1 MAHDVRD
8 FGDEVGATAHGHV
21 HAQVVTEEDHVVDLR
36 LDLVAIAAGER
47 RDGDAFRPNDDR
59 RPRARG
65 AQSKT
70 HRPDPE
76 TVDIDL
82 ADPVALAHDDAVQ
95 AVVLADEA
103 GDESLLRFFVQDLRR
118 RRLLDHPVVEHR
130 HPVGERHRLLLVVGH
145 VDDGHAQGRVNP
157 PDLVLHLL
165 AQAAVESAQRFVHQ
179 DEFRFED
186 ESTGDRHALLLAAR
200 QLRRLPVLKALELH
214 QAERTL
220 HPLPPKNRLDSAD
233 LERKGQIA
241 AHRHVREQGVVL
253 EHHADAPLVGRQIVN
268 RPAADPDR
276 ARRRRLESGEHH
288 QAGRLAGAGR
298 PEQSQ
303 ELASFDL
310 QVQAPHHEVAAVV
323 ALVYANELNVGDGA
337 LAALVR
343 DRDAHGAVTILG
355 NATLSSPIDFRTH
368 PDRYRHWRLKIE
380 PPLAFL
386 TLEVDEQAGLRPGY
400 QLKQNSYDLG
410 VDFELYDATQRLRF
424 EHPQVH
430 AVVLRSDRDR
440 IFCAGANIG
449 MLGASSHQLKVNF
462 CKFTNETRLAIEDA
476 CQHSGQRYLCAVRGT
491 AAGGGYELAL
501 ACDRILL
508 ADDGSSAVSLP
519 EVPLL
524 GVLPGTGGLTRLLDK
539 RRVRRD
545 RVDLFCTLEEGIKG
559 RRAVEWNL
567 VDELLPRSSFD
578 EDAAARALELAA
590 GSDRPADAD
599 GVAWPEIA
607 PELES
612 DSLVYSTLRI
622 DFDRELGAARLT
634 VLGPTEPPAGRASE
648 ALARDAVFWPL
659 ILARE
664 LDDALLHLRLNETR
678 IGQLVIQSRG
688 DLEAVAAFDALLHRE
703 RGHWLVR
710 EVLLYWK
717 RVLKRLDLTARSV
730 FTLIEPGSCFT
741 GFLFELALAAD
752 RSYMFE
758 GEAEDGGP
766 APQVALG
773 ELNFGAFPTPNGLSR
788 IATRFLGQKEEIE
801 KLRSL
806 AGTPLEAEEAERAG
820 LVTEILDDL
829 DWEDEVRIALE
840 ERASFSPDA
849 LTALEA
855 NLRFPGP
862 ETMESRIFGRLSAWQ
877 NWIFQRPNAVGEEGA
892 LRLYGTGR
900 RPRFDRERI

>member
-1 MAHDVRD
+1 MSKQ
-8 FGDEVGATAHGHV
+8 ATADGPSGHP
-21 HAQVVTEEDHVVDLR
+21 
-36 LDLVAIAAGER
+36 AGE
-47 RDGDAFRPNDDR
+47 
-59 RPRARG
+59 
-65 AQSKT
+65 T
-70 HRPDPE
+70 
-76 TVDIDL
+76 
-82 ADPVALAHDDAVQ
+82 
-95 AVVLADEA
+95 
-103 GDESLLRFFVQDLRR
+103 
-118 RRLLDHPVVEHR
+118 
-130 HPVGERHRLLLVVGH
+130 
-145 VDDGHAQGRVNP
+145 
-157 PDLVLHLL
+157 
-165 AQAAVESAQRFVHQ
+165 AA
-179 DEFRFED
+179 
-186 ESTGDRHALLLAAR
+186 
-200 QLRRLPVLKALELH
+200 
-214 QAERTL
+214 AE
-220 HPLPPKNRLDSAD
+220 
-233 LERKGQIA
+233 
-241 AHRHVREQGVVL
+241 
-253 EHHADAPLVGRQIVN
+253 
-268 RPAADPDR
+268 
-276 ARRRRLESGEHH
+276 
-288 QAGRLAGAGR
+288 
-298 PEQSQ
+298 
-303 ELASFDL
+303 
-310 QVQAPHHEVAAVV
+310 
-323 ALVYANELNVGDGA
+323 
-337 LAALVR
+337 
-343 DRDAHGAVTILG
+343 
-355 NATLSSPIDFRTH
+355 PIDFRTD
-368 PDRYRHWRLKIE
+368 PDRYRHWQLRIE

-424 EHPQVH
+424 EHPEVH

-545 RVDLFCTLEEGIKG
+545 RADLFCTLEEGVKG
-559 RRAVEWNL
+559 RRAVDWNL

-578 EDAAARALELAA
+578 NDATARALELAA
-590 GSDRPADAD
+590 SSDRPAAAGGAD
-599 GVAWPEIA
+599 WPQ
-607 PELES
+607 LEPRLKE
-612 DSLVYSTLRI
+612 DSILYSTLRI
-622 DFDRELGAARLT
+622 EFDRSLGAARLI
-634 VLGPTEPPAGRASE
+634 VLGPSEPPPGDVPE
-648 ALARDAVFWPL
+648 ALAGSAAFWPL
-659 ILARE
+659 VLARE

-678 IGQLVIQSRG
+678 IGQLVIESEG
-688 DLEAVAAFDALLHRE
+688 DLGAVAAFDAFLHRE
-703 RGHWLVR
+703 RAHWFVR

-730 FTLIEPGSCFT
+730 FTLIPPGSCFA
-741 GFLFELALAAD
+741 GLLLELPLASD

-758 GEAEDGGP
+758 GESEDGAP
-766 APQVALG
+766 APSIALG

-788 IATRFLGQKEEIE
+788 LETRFLGREDAIDS
-801 KLRSL
+801 LRGL
-806 AGTPLEAEEAERAG
+806 VGTPLEAEDAEVAG

-862 ETMESRIFGRLSAWQ
+862 ETLESKIFGRLSAWQ

-900 RPRFDRERI
+900 RPRFDSERI

>member
-1 MAHDVRD
+1 MNSPHQPTP
-8 FGDEVGATAHGHV
+8 EQATAIRGSG
-21 HAQVVTEEDHVVDLR
+21 R
-36 LDLVAIAAGER
+36 P
-47 RDGDAFRPNDDR
+47 DGD
-59 RPRARG
+59 PRAPG
-65 AQSKT
+65 
-70 HRPDPE
+70 
-76 TVDIDL
+76 TV
-82 ADPVALAHDDAVQ
+82 
-95 AVVLADEA
+95 
-103 GDESLLRFFVQDLRR
+103 
-118 RRLLDHPVVEHR
+118 
-130 HPVGERHRLLLVVGH
+130 
-145 VDDGHAQGRVNP
+145 
-157 PDLVLHLL
+157 
-165 AQAAVESAQRFVHQ
+165 
-179 DEFRFED
+179 
-186 ESTGDRHALLLAAR
+186 
-200 QLRRLPVLKALELH
+200 
-214 QAERTL
+214 
-220 HPLPPKNRLDSAD
+220 
-233 LERKGQIA
+233 
-241 AHRHVREQGVVL
+241 
-253 EHHADAPLVGRQIVN
+253 
-268 RPAADPDR
+268 
-276 ARRRRLESGEHH
+276 
-288 QAGRLAGAGR
+288 
-298 PEQSQ
+298 
-303 ELASFDL
+303 
-310 QVQAPHHEVAAVV
+310 
-323 ALVYANELNVGDGA
+323 
-337 LAALVR
+337 
-343 DRDAHGAVTILG
+343 
-355 NATLSSPIDFRTH
+355 DFRTH
-368 PDRYRHWRLKIE
+368 PDRYRHWRLQVE

-424 EHPQVH
+424 EHPEVH

-449 MLGASSHQLKVNF
+449 MLAASSHQLKVNF

-476 CQHSGQRYLCAVRGT
+476 CEHSRQRYLCAVRGT

-508 ADDGSSAVSLP
+508 ADDGTSAVSLP

-545 RVDLFCTLEEGIKG
+545 RADLFCTLEEGVKG
-559 RRAVEWNL
+559 RRAVDWNL

-578 EDAAARALELAA
+578 DGAKARALDLAA
-590 GSDRPADAD
+590 TSDRPAEA
-599 GVAWPEIA
+599 GGAPWPEIA
-607 PELES
+607 PHVEADE
-612 DSLVYSTLRI
+612 VVHKALRI
-622 DFDRELGAARLT
+622 AFDRQLGAARLT
-634 VLGPTEPPAGRASE
+634 VLGPTGPPPENAPE
-648 ALARDAVFWPL
+648 ALAASADFWPL
-659 ILARE
+659 VLARE

-678 IGQLVIQSRG
+678 LGQLVFESRG
-688 DLEAVAAFDALLHRE
+688 DLGAVAAWDGFLHRE
-703 RGHWLVR
+703 RGHWFVR

-730 FTLIEPGSCFT
+730 FTLIEPGSCFA

-766 APQVALG
+766 APRVALG

-788 IATRFLGQKEEIE
+788 IETRFLDREAHIEE
-801 KLRSL
+801 LRSL
-806 AGTPLEAEEAERAG
+806 VGTPLEAEEAERAG

-862 ETMESRIFGRLSAWQ
+862 ETMESKIFGRLSAWQ
-877 NWIFQRPNAVGEEGA
+877 NWIFQRPNAVGEDGA

>member
-1 MAHDVRD
+1 MSKQ
-8 FGDEVGATAHGHV
+8 ATADGPSGHP
-21 HAQVVTEEDHVVDLR
+21 
-36 LDLVAIAAGER
+36 AGE
-47 RDGDAFRPNDDR
+47 
-59 RPRARG
+59 
-65 AQSKT
+65 T
-70 HRPDPE
+70 
-76 TVDIDL
+76 
-82 ADPVALAHDDAVQ
+82 
-95 AVVLADEA
+95 
-103 GDESLLRFFVQDLRR
+103 
-118 RRLLDHPVVEHR
+118 
-130 HPVGERHRLLLVVGH
+130 
-145 VDDGHAQGRVNP
+145 
-157 PDLVLHLL
+157 
-165 AQAAVESAQRFVHQ
+165 AATE
-179 DEFRFED
+179 
-186 ESTGDRHALLLAAR
+186 
-200 QLRRLPVLKALELH
+200 
-214 QAERTL
+214 
-220 HPLPPKNRLDSAD
+220 
-233 LERKGQIA
+233 
-241 AHRHVREQGVVL
+241 
-253 EHHADAPLVGRQIVN
+253 
-268 RPAADPDR
+268 
-276 ARRRRLESGEHH
+276 
-288 QAGRLAGAGR
+288 
-298 PEQSQ
+298 
-303 ELASFDL
+303 
-310 QVQAPHHEVAAVV
+310 
-323 ALVYANELNVGDGA
+323 
-337 LAALVR
+337 
-343 DRDAHGAVTILG
+343 
-355 NATLSSPIDFRTH
+355 PIDFRTD
-368 PDRYRHWRLKIE
+368 PDRYRHWQLRIE

-424 EHPQVH
+424 EHPEVH

-545 RVDLFCTLEEGIKG
+545 RADLFCTLEEGVKG
-559 RRAVEWNL
+559 RRAVDWNL

-578 EDAAARALELAA
+578 DGAKARGLELAA
-590 GSDRPADAD
+590 SSDRPAGGAGAD
-599 GVAWPEIA
+599 WPR
-607 PELES
+607 LEPRLEG
-612 DSLVYSTLRI
+612 DSILYTTLRI

-634 VLGPTEPPAGRASE
+634 VLGPSEPPPGDASE
-648 ALARDAVFWPL
+648 ALAGSAAFWPL
-659 ILARE
+659 VLARE

-678 IGQLVIQSRG
+678 IGQFVIESEG
-688 DLEAVAAFDALLHRE
+688 DLSAVAAFDAFLHRARE
-703 RGHWLVR
+703 HWFVR

-730 FTLIEPGSCFT
+730 FTLIAPGSCFA
-741 GFLFELALAAD
+741 GLLLELALASD

-758 GEAEDGGP
+758 GESEDGAP
-766 APQVALG
+766 APSIELG

-788 IATRFLGQKEEIE
+788 LKTRFLGEEDAVDS
-801 KLRSL
+801 LRGL
-806 AGTPLEAEEAERAG
+806 IGRPLEAADAEDAG
-820 LVTEILDDL
+820 LVTEVLDDL

-862 ETMESRIFGRLSAWQ
+862 ETLESKIFGRLSAWQ

-900 RPRFDRERI
+900 RPRFDSERI

>member
-1 MAHDVRD
+1 MTILTNRQ
-8 FGDEVGATAHGHV
+8 GPLEQEQGSPTNQMSKQATADGPSGHP
-21 HAQVVTEEDHVVDLR
+21 
-36 LDLVAIAAGER
+36 AGE
-47 RDGDAFRPNDDR
+47 
-59 RPRARG
+59 
-65 AQSKT
+65 T
-70 HRPDPE
+70 
-76 TVDIDL
+76 
-82 ADPVALAHDDAVQ
+82 
-95 AVVLADEA
+95 
-103 GDESLLRFFVQDLRR
+103 
-118 RRLLDHPVVEHR
+118 
-130 HPVGERHRLLLVVGH
+130 
-145 VDDGHAQGRVNP
+145 
-157 PDLVLHLL
+157 
-165 AQAAVESAQRFVHQ
+165 AA
-179 DEFRFED
+179 
-186 ESTGDRHALLLAAR
+186 
-200 QLRRLPVLKALELH
+200 
-214 QAERTL
+214 AE
-220 HPLPPKNRLDSAD
+220 
-233 LERKGQIA
+233 
-241 AHRHVREQGVVL
+241 
-253 EHHADAPLVGRQIVN
+253 
-268 RPAADPDR
+268 
-276 ARRRRLESGEHH
+276 
-288 QAGRLAGAGR
+288 
-298 PEQSQ
+298 
-303 ELASFDL
+303 
-310 QVQAPHHEVAAVV
+310 
-323 ALVYANELNVGDGA
+323 
-337 LAALVR
+337 
-343 DRDAHGAVTILG
+343 
-355 NATLSSPIDFRTH
+355 PIDFRTD
-368 PDRYRHWRLKIE
+368 PDRYRHWQLRIE

-424 EHPQVH
+424 EHPEVH

-545 RVDLFCTLEEGIKG
+545 RADLFCTLEEGVKG
-559 RRAVEWNL
+559 RRAVDWNL

-578 EDAAARALELAA
+578 NDATARALELAA
-590 GSDRPADAD
+590 SSDRPAAAGGAD
-599 GVAWPEIA
+599 WPQ
-607 PELES
+607 LEPRLKE
-612 DSLVYSTLRI
+612 DSILYSTLRI
-622 DFDRELGAARLT
+622 EFDRSLGAARLI
-634 VLGPTEPPAGRASE
+634 VLGPSEPPPGDVPE
-648 ALARDAVFWPL
+648 ALAGSAAFWPL
-659 ILARE
+659 VLARE

-678 IGQLVIQSRG
+678 IGQLVIESEG
-688 DLEAVAAFDALLHRE
+688 DLGAVAAFDAFLHRE
-703 RGHWLVR
+703 RAHWFVR

-730 FTLIEPGSCFT
+730 FTLIPPGSCFA
-741 GFLFELALAAD
+741 GLLLELPLASD

-758 GEAEDGGP
+758 GESEDGAP
-766 APQVALG
+766 APSIALG

-788 IATRFLGQKEEIE
+788 LETRFLGREDAIDS
-801 KLRSL
+801 LRGL
-806 AGTPLEAEEAERAG
+806 VGTPLEAEDAEVAG

-862 ETMESRIFGRLSAWQ
+862 ETLESKIFGRLSAWQ

-900 RPRFDRERI
+900 RPRFDSERI

>member
-1 MAHDVRD
+1 MA
-8 FGDEVGATAHGHV
+8 
-21 HAQVVTEEDHVVDLR
+21 
-36 LDLVAIAAGER
+36 
-47 RDGDAFRPNDDR
+47 
-59 RPRARG
+59 
-65 AQSKT
+65 
-70 HRPDPE
+70 
-76 TVDIDL
+76 
-82 ADPVALAHDDAVQ
+82 
-95 AVVLADEA
+95 
-103 GDESLLRFFVQDLRR
+103 
-118 RRLLDHPVVEHR
+118 
-130 HPVGERHRLLLVVGH
+130 
-145 VDDGHAQGRVNP
+145 
-157 PDLVLHLL
+157 
-165 AQAAVESAQRFVHQ
+165 
-179 DEFRFED
+179 
-186 ESTGDRHALLLAAR
+186 
-200 QLRRLPVLKALELH
+200 
-214 QAERTL
+214 
-220 HPLPPKNRLDSAD
+220 
-233 LERKGQIA
+233 
-241 AHRHVREQGVVL
+241 
-253 EHHADAPLVGRQIVN
+253 
-268 RPAADPDR
+268 
-276 ARRRRLESGEHH
+276 
-288 QAGRLAGAGR
+288 
-298 PEQSQ
+298 
-303 ELASFDL
+303 
-310 QVQAPHHEVAAVV
+310 
-323 ALVYANELNVGDGA
+323 
-337 LAALVR
+337 
-343 DRDAHGAVTILG
+343 
-355 NATLSSPIDFRTH
+355 IDFRVH
-368 PDRYRHWRLKIE
+368 PDRYRHWRLQVE

-424 EHPQVH
+424 EHPEVH

-476 CQHSGQRYLCAVRGT
+476 CQHSRQRYLCAVRGT

-508 ADDGSSAVSLP
+508 ADDGTSAVSLP

-545 RVDLFCTLEEGIKG
+545 RADLFCTLEEGVKG
-559 RRAVEWNL
+559 RRAVDWNL

-578 EDAAARALELAA
+578 DGAKARALDLAA
-590 GSDRPADAD
+590 TSDRPTEAGGAP
-599 GVAWPEIA
+599 WPEIA
-607 PELES
+607 PHVEADE
-612 DSLVYSTLRI
+612 VVCSTLRV

-634 VLGPTEPPAGRASE
+634 VLGPTGPPPANAPE
-648 ALARDAVFWPL
+648 ALATSADFWPL
-659 ILARE
+659 VLARE

-678 IGQLVIQSRG
+678 TGQLVIQSRG
-688 DLEAVAAFDALLHRE
+688 DLGAVAAFDALLHRE
-703 RGHWLVR
+703 RGHWFVR

-730 FTLIEPGSCFT
+730 FTLIEPGSCFA
-741 GFLFELALAAD
+741 GFLLELALAAD

-766 APQVALG
+766 APRVALG

-788 IATRFLGQKEEIE
+788 IETRFLDRKKEIE
-801 KLRSL
+801 ALRAL
-806 AGTPLEAEEAERAG
+806 AGKPLEAEEAERAG

-829 DWEDEVRIALE
+829 DWDDEVRIALE

-862 ETMESRIFGRLSAWQ
+862 ETMESKIFGRLSAWQ
-877 NWIFQRPNAVGEEGA
+877 NWIFQRPNAVGEDGA

>member
-1 MAHDVRD
+1 MSKQ
-8 FGDEVGATAHGHV
+8 ATADGPSGHP
-21 HAQVVTEEDHVVDLR
+21 
-36 LDLVAIAAGER
+36 AGE
-47 RDGDAFRPNDDR
+47 
-59 RPRARG
+59 
-65 AQSKT
+65 T
-70 HRPDPE
+70 
-76 TVDIDL
+76 
-82 ADPVALAHDDAVQ
+82 
-95 AVVLADEA
+95 
-103 GDESLLRFFVQDLRR
+103 
-118 RRLLDHPVVEHR
+118 
-130 HPVGERHRLLLVVGH
+130 
-145 VDDGHAQGRVNP
+145 
-157 PDLVLHLL
+157 
-165 AQAAVESAQRFVHQ
+165 AA
-179 DEFRFED
+179 
-186 ESTGDRHALLLAAR
+186 
-200 QLRRLPVLKALELH
+200 
-214 QAERTL
+214 AE
-220 HPLPPKNRLDSAD
+220 
-233 LERKGQIA
+233 
-241 AHRHVREQGVVL
+241 
-253 EHHADAPLVGRQIVN
+253 
-268 RPAADPDR
+268 
-276 ARRRRLESGEHH
+276 
-288 QAGRLAGAGR
+288 
-298 PEQSQ
+298 
-303 ELASFDL
+303 
-310 QVQAPHHEVAAVV
+310 
-323 ALVYANELNVGDGA
+323 
-337 LAALVR
+337 
-343 DRDAHGAVTILG
+343 
-355 NATLSSPIDFRTH
+355 PIDFRTD
-368 PDRYRHWRLKIE
+368 PDRYRHWRLRIE

-424 EHPQVH
+424 EHPEVH

-476 CQHSGQRYLCAVRGT
+476 CQHSGQRYLCAIRGT

-545 RVDLFCTLEEGIKG
+545 RADLFCTLEEGVKG
-559 RRAVEWNL
+559 RRAVDWNL

-578 EDAAARALELAA
+578 DGATARALELA
-590 GSDRPADAD
+590 SSTDRPATAGGPDWP
-599 GVAWPEIA
+599 GVEPKRMG
-607 PELES
+607 
-612 DSLVYSTLRI
+612 DSIVYSTLRI

-634 VLGPTEPPAGRASE
+634 VLGPTEPPPGDAPE
-648 ALARDAVFWPL
+648 ALAGSAAFWPL
-659 ILARE
+659 LLARE

-678 IGQLVIQSRG
+678 IGQLVIESEG
-688 DLEAVAAFDALLHRE
+688 DLGAVAAFDAFLHRE
-703 RGHWLVR
+703 RAHWFVR

-730 FTLIEPGSCFT
+730 FTLIAPGSCFA
-741 GFLFELALAAD
+741 GLLFELPLASD

-758 GEAEDGGP
+758 GESEDGAP
-766 APQVALG
+766 APSIQLG
-773 ELNFGAFPTPNGLSR
+773 ALNFGAFPTPNGLSR
-788 IATRFLGQKEEIE
+788 LETRFLGEEDAIE
-801 KLRSL
+801 SLRGLIS
-806 AGTPLEAEEAERAG
+806 TPLEAADAEEAG

-862 ETMESRIFGRLSAWQ
+862 ETLESKIFGRLSAWQ

-900 RPRFDRERI
+900 RPRFDSERI